1 MSAILYR
8 FGSTWVLEARF
19 PDSYHI
25 AWRGEFKTAKAA
37 REHAKRY
44 KLRVRRADRCDSPGD

>member
-1 MSAILYR
+1 MNAILYR

-19 PDSYHI
+19 PDSHHV
-25 AWRGEFKTAKAA
+25 ALRREFPLAKAA

-44 KLRVRRADRCDSPGD
+44 KLRLRRAIGCDSLGH